1 MIALVCDRCGDRYMQ
16 VGGRKVQMIICRCGG
31 TARPP
36 EDPVKLIKF
45 MRRVRKQTKV
55 KSMK

>member
-16 VGGRKVQMIICRCGG
+16 VGGRKVQLVACRCGG

-45 MRRVRKQTKV
+45 MRHVRKQTKAG
-55 KSMK
+55 